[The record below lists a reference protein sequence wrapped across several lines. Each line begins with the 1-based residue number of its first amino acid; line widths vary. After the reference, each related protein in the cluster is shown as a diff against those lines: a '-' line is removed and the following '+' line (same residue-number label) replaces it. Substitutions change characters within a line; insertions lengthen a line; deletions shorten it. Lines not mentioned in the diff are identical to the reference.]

1 MILNHP
7 IKFFLDSDLI
17 CHYATEK
24 ILIPKRKFKS
34 LEFFLVDKGKDF
46 SLFLQNL
53 ENYFFVFEISFQ
65 LFYFFER
72 FLIFVYFRPI
82 CFFFFFFFFLINY
95 FCFFLFNFFVLFCIS
110 NFFSLLPYQIFLF
123 FILCLNIFL
132 FYFNIF

>member
-82 CFFFFFFFFLINY
+82 CFFFFFFFSDQLH
-95 FCFFLFNFFVLFCIS
+95 FCFFLFNFFVLFA
-110 NFFSLLPYQIFLF
+110 YQIFFLYYRIKFFYFLF
-123 FILCLNIFL
+123 FA
-132 FYFNIF
+132 